1 MADRQMQPLAIEIA
15 SGFGPATVAGKL
27 LTDVGY
33 HVVKIEPPEGDPMR
47 ERPSASARLNLWDL
61 LCGSKDSV
69 VLDVSRGRR
78 ALEALLD
85 AADVLLVDRDA
96 YLSLDAEAAVRRKK
110 LTTCVISAFGLDGP
124 MADWRGGEE
133 IVQAVSG
140 IVSIT
145 GHIGGKPVRIAGAM
159 LTHATANLAAAAILA
174 DEAAKRRGAP
184 GALLDACMFDTALAF
199 QTSAIPAFFIDGKPP
214 AGIGNRHTMAAPWNS
229 FACRDGWVIICAGN
243 TPTWLRLCETIA
255 RPDLVADPAYASQ
268 GDRVRNVEALEREI
282 ESWTRVRSI
291 AEVETAFDLAGI
303 PCGQI
308 FPLETVL
315 GHPQF
320 AARALLRDV
329 EGRRIAGGV
338 FFRDGVQLPV
348 HAGAADLG
356 GGTRAVMRE
365 RLGVSASQYEDWL
378 AEGALHERG
387 ESYVA
392 AI

>member
-1 MADRQMQPLAIEIA
+1 MVDRPIRPLAIEIA

-27 LTDVGY
+27 LADVGY
-33 HVVKIEPPEGDPMR
+33 HVVKIEPPQGDPMR
-47 ERPSASARLNLWDL
+47 ELASARARLNLWDL

-69 VLDVSRGRR
+69 VLDISRGRCV
-78 ALEALLD
+78 L
-85 AADVLLVDRDA
+85 DVLLDTAEVLVVDRDA
-96 YLSLDAEAAVRRKK
+96 YRSLDAEEVMRREK
-110 LTTCVISAFGLDGP
+110 LTTCVVSAFGLDGP

-174 DEAAKRRGAP
+174 DATAKRRGMP

-243 TPTWLRLCETIA
+243 TPTWLRLCETIS

-268 GDRVRNVEALEREI
+268 GDRVRNVDALESQI
-282 ESWTRVRSI
+282 ESWTRLRSI
-291 AEVETAFDLAGI
+291 AEVEAAFDVAGI

-315 GHPQF
+315 DHPQF
-320 AARALLRDV
+320 AARALLRNV
-329 EGRRIAGGV
+329 GGRRIAGGI
-338 FFRDGVQLPV
+338 FFRDGTPLPV

-356 GGTRAVMRE
+356 DGTRAVMRG
-365 RLGVSASQYEDWL
+365 RLGVPAAQYAQWL
-378 AEGALHERG
+378 AEGILRERD
-387 ESYVA
+387 ECYVA
-392 AI
+392 AV